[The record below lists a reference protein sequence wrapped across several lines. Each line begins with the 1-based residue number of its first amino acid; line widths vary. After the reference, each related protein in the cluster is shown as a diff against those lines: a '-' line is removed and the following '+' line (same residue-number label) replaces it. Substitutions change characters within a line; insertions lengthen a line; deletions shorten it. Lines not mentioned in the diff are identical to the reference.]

1 MFCSKCNNLNF
12 VWRSKQYN
20 VAQKLNSQYLFQIHM
35 DDMFQQRTIKLVL
48 IDWFLFIDKHKDE
61 YEIQEFRY
69 NVCV

>member
-1 MFCSKCNNLNF
+1 
-12 VWRSKQYN
+12 
-20 VAQKLNSQYLFQIHM
+20 M

-48 IDWFLFIDKHKDE
+48 IDWFLFIDIYTAYVNSHIKEHKDE